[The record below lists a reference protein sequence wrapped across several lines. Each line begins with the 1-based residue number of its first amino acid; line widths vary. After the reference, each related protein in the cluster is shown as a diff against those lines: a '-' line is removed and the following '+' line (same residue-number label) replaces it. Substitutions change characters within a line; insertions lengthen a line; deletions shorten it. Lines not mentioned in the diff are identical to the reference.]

1 VAAVAGSQLSSETV
15 AMTTVNNGCPA
26 AAPFRCVNTSIC
38 VPPSWL
44 CDTIN
49 DCGDM
54 SDEGPLAGCTGI
66 DGVVYLYQYSCRFT
80 TCVFFGFGLK
90 TRNFL
95 KKCDLGLGL
104 ALQILSAICHL
115 LGPVTHSFRWGP

>member
-1 VAAVAGSQLSSETV
+1 MENDVKCHVVTAVAGSRLSLSTV
-15 AMTTVNNGCPA
+15 AMTTGNNGCPA

-54 SDEGPLAGCTGI
+54 SDEGPLAGCTGLTLFI
-66 DGVVYLYQYSCRFT
+66 YLFN
-80 TCVFFGFGLK
+80 K
-90 TRNFL
+90 E
-95 KKCDLGLGL
+95 
-104 ALQILSAICHL
+104 
-115 LGPVTHSFRWGP
+115 

>member
-1 VAAVAGSQLSSETV
+1 MSSEVQLSGNEMLCSAAAGSRLPSTTV
-15 AMTTVNNGCPA
+15 TMTTGHNGCPA

-54 SDEGPLAGCTGI
+54 SDEGPLAGCTGLTDSYRYEQMNI
-66 DGVVYLYQYSCRFT
+66 QWRS
-80 TCVFFGFGLK
+80 
-90 TRNFL
+90 
-95 KKCDLGLGL
+95 
-104 ALQILSAICHL
+104 
-115 LGPVTHSFRWGP
+115 RWMSI